1 MTKLALI
8 TGASSGIGKELAKIH
23 AERGGDLV
31 LVARRE
37 DKLAELKAEIESE
50 HKSNVTTIS
59 KDLSKS
65 GSAKELYDQ
74 VKSSNSEVDYLI
86 NNAGFGLRGKFHEL
100 PLLRQQ
106 EMMHLNMVSLTELMY
121 FFLPEMIERNSGKI
135 LNVSSTASFMPG
147 PLQAVYFASKSYV
160 QFLSNA
166 IAEELHDSSVT
177 VTNLMP
183 GATDTEFAK
192 TAGMEKTKL
201 FREAS
206 SPEVVAEDGYEG
218 MLQGELDVVSGVTTR
233 DKVTLSLVPFLP
245 KRLLL
250 KQVRQV
256 QEIRK
261 R

>member
-1 MTKLALI
+1 
-8 TGASSGIGKELAKIH
+8 
-23 AERGGDLV
+23 
-31 LVARRE
+31 
-37 DKLAELKAEIESE
+37 
-50 HKSNVTTIS
+50 
-59 KDLSKS
+59 
-65 GSAKELYDQ
+65 
-74 VKSSNSEVDYLI
+74 
-86 NNAGFGLRGKFHEL
+86 
-100 PLLRQQ
+100 
-106 EMMHLNMVSLTELMY
+106 MMHLNMVSLTELMY